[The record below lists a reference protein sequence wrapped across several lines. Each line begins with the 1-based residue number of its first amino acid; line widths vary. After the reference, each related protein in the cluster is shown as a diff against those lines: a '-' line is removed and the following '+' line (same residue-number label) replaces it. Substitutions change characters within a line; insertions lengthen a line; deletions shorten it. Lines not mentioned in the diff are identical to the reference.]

1 MATNKVYGLRE
12 TAIKWADSAQ
22 TPDNNLTLSALAAGA
37 GRVGVQ
43 HDFGATAGAR
53 DFIWRATFQMG
64 TAGVVGEVI
73 DIYISTSDGTNPDGE
88 EGVTDAALGSTNSLK
103 NMTFVGSVVVDTT
116 SIDTD
121 ITRSGRIRIDER
133 YVSIVVHNNTA
144 DALKT
149 DTAVHSVTLTPV
161 VDDIQA
167 AA

>member
-1 MATNKVYGLRE
+1 MTTNLIYGLRE

-37 GRVGVQ
+37 GRVGVR

-53 DFIWRATFQMG
+53 DFIWRSTIQMA
-64 TAGVVGEVI
+64 TAGVVGETI
-73 DIYISTSDGTNPDGE
+73 DLYASTSDGTNPDGE
-88 EGVTDAALGSTNSLK
+88 EGTADAALGSTDSLT
-103 NMTFVGSVVVDTT
+103 NMTYLGSVRIDTT

-121 ITRSGRIRIDER
+121 ITASGRVRLDER

-161 VDDIQA
+161 ADQIQA
-167 AA
+167 AV